1 MKFKKLNEA
10 LTDTQIYENLQEYIY
25 NKLESVVDNLAIQ
38 AASDVEGY
46 NPDWCTDNVSSG
58 AYTYLRRAAEYF
70 ADELMRYAPHGEI
83 IESLNEDVDASQF
96 IGKPLKD
103 FLKTIDHRT
112 KISLESENGY
122 DDYGGVGK
130 IGGLS
135 GLAHDAQWYLADKI
149 VKDIQEPSEDKK
161 RFYEYKILIEN
172 YEKKDELDES
182 IPEKKLYADAED
194 IADRISEFLD
204 ETSRIDNISDYLDED
219 DFEHIGKTQD
229 ALYYFARE
237 YSKVNESLL
246 TEKKWDYQLKNG
258 VALRNAIDAEDYGQI
273 KNSLIAA
280 YKEIHE
286 VMPEKFD
293 EYDLENKLE
302 DLEYLDTEPD
312 EDIEISEDDI
322 RENFDYEL
330 NDLYDLCD
338 NLNIWVSLSN

>member
-10 LTDTQIYENLQEYIY
+10 LTDTQIYENLQEYIS

-122 DDYGGVGK
+122 DDYGGVGN

-149 VKDIQEPSEDKK
+149 VKDIQEPSEDDK

-172 YEKKDELDES
+172 CEKKDELDES
-182 IPEKKLYADAED
+182 I
-194 IADRISEFLD
+194 
-204 ETSRIDNISDYLDED
+204 
-219 DFEHIGKTQD
+219 
-229 ALYYFARE
+229 
-237 YSKVNESLL
+237 L
-246 TEKKWDYQLKNG
+246 TEKKWYYQLKNG

-330 NDLYDLCD
+330 SDFYDLCD

>member
-10 LTDTQIYENLQEYIY
+10 LTDSQIYENLQEFIY

-46 NPDWCTDNVSSG
+46 NPDWCTDNVSFG

-122 DDYGGVGK
+122 DDYGEVGN

-149 VKDIQEPSEDKK
+149 VKDIQEPSEDEK

-172 YEKKDELDES
+172 CEKKDELDES
-182 IPEKKLYADAED
+182 
-194 IADRISEFLD
+194 
-204 ETSRIDNISDYLDED
+204 
-219 DFEHIGKTQD
+219 
-229 ALYYFARE
+229 
-237 YSKVNESLL
+237 VL

-258 VALRNAIDAEDYGQI
+258 VALRNAIDADDYGQI

-330 NDLYDLCD
+330 SDLYDLCD
-338 NLNIWVSLSN
+338 NLNIWISLE

>member
-10 LTDTQIYENLQEYIY
+10 LTDSQIYENLKEYIY
-25 NKLESVVDNLAIQ
+25 NKLELAVDNLAIQ
-38 AASDVEGY
+38 AESDIEGY
-46 NPDWCTDNVSSG
+46 NADWCSDYVNPH
-58 AYTYLRRAAEYF
+58 AYGYLSKVAGYF
-70 ADELMRYAPHGEI
+70 ADELMRYSPRGEI
-83 IESLNEDVDASQF
+83 IESLNKDNNNQPVYINKRKRAIINGEDDC
-96 IGKPLKD
+96 GYD
-103 FLKTIDHRT
+103 EYD
-112 KISLESENGY
+112 LEESISEN
-122 DDYGGVGK
+122 
-130 IGGLS
+130 
-135 GLAHDAQWYLADKI
+135 
-149 VKDIQEPSEDKK
+149 
-161 RFYEYKILIEN
+161 
-172 YEKKDELDES
+172 
-182 IPEKKLYADAED
+182 KLYADAED

-204 ETSRIDNISDYLDED
+204 KTSRIDNISDYLDED

-229 ALYYFARE
+229 ALYDFAQA
-237 YSKVNESLL
+237 YSRVNESLL

-330 NDLYDLCD
+330 SDLYDLCD

>member
-10 LTDTQIYENLQEYIY
+10 LTDSQIYENLKEYIY
-25 NKLESVVDNLAIQ
+25 NKLELAVDNLAIQ

-46 NPDWCTDNVSSG
+46 NADWCSDDVNPY
-58 AYTYLRRAAEYF
+58 AYGYLSKVAEYF
-70 ADELMRYAPHGEI
+70 ADELMRYSPRGEI
-83 IESLNEDVDASQF
+83 SESLNEDVDVSQF

-122 DDYGGVGK
+122 DDYGGVGN

-149 VKDIQEPSEDKK
+149 VKDIQEPSEDEK

-172 YEKKDELDES
+172 CEKKDELDES
-182 IPEKKLYADAED
+182 I
-194 IADRISEFLD
+194 
-204 ETSRIDNISDYLDED
+204 
-219 DFEHIGKTQD
+219 
-229 ALYYFARE
+229 
-237 YSKVNESLL
+237 L
-246 TEKKWDYQLKNG
+246 TEKKWYYQLKNG
-258 VALRNAIDAEDYGQI
+258 VALRNAINAEDYGQI

-312 EDIEISEDDI
+312 ADIEISEDDI

-330 NDLYDLCD
+330 SDLYDLCD
-338 NLNIWVSLSN
+338 YLNIWVSLE

>member
-10 LTDTQIYENLQEYIY
+10 LTDNQIYENLQEYIY

-46 NPDWCTDNVSSG
+46 NADWCSDDVNPH
-58 AYTYLRRAAEYF
+58 AYGYLSKVAEYF
-70 ADELMRYAPHGEI
+70 ADELMRYSPRGEI
-83 IESLNEDVDASQF
+83 IESLNEDNSDQPVYINKRKRAIINGED
-96 IGKPLKD
+96 D
-103 FLKTIDHRT
+103 C
-112 KISLESENGY
+112 GY
-122 DDYGGVGK
+122 D
-130 IGGLS
+130 
-135 GLAHDAQWYLADKI
+135 
-149 VKDIQEPSEDKK
+149 
-161 RFYEYKILIEN
+161 EYDLQ
-172 YEKKDELDES
+172 ES

-204 ETSRIDNISDYLDED
+204 KTSRIDNISDYLDED

-229 ALYYFARE
+229 ALYYFAQA
-237 YSKVNESLL
+237 YSRVNESLL
-246 TEKKWDYQLKNG
+246 IEKKWDYQLKNG
-258 VALRNAIDAEDYGQI
+258 VSLRNAIDAEDYGQI

-330 NDLYDLCD
+330 SDLYDLCD
-338 NLNIWVSLSN
+338 NLNIWVSLE

>member
-46 NPDWCTDNVSSG
+46 NADWCTDNVSSG

-112 KISLESENGY
+112 KIALESENGY
-122 DDYGGVGK
+122 DDYGGAGN

-149 VKDIQEPSEDKK
+149 VKDIQEPTEDKK

-172 YEKKDELDES
+172 CEKKDELDES
-182 IPEKKLYADAED
+182 I
-194 IADRISEFLD
+194 
-204 ETSRIDNISDYLDED
+204 
-219 DFEHIGKTQD
+219 
-229 ALYYFARE
+229 
-237 YSKVNESLL
+237 L

-258 VALRNAIDAEDYGQI
+258 VALRNAIDADDYGQI

-330 NDLYDLCD
+330 NDFYDLCD
-338 NLNIWVSLSN
+338 YLNIWVSLE